1 MPVGFASALGEKQGS
16 EQTRIFRRIKMQW
29 YVLVLM
35 LSLPSL
41 SWAGCSEQCL
51 KCALQI
57 SDSPLNLLTCTLECD
72 GTLTSSSEL
81 DRCEKILWERPE
93 ENLQEPVA
101 SNPVKRYGGFIKR
114 IEKNKKNLLTSPWR
128 ENAIEKGSLAKKYSD
143 AMLKIIERNAP
154 ELTEDVEGE
163 DVTSE
168 NEMGLY
174 DSSFP
179 LNEVKRYGGFRR
191 KFVPKR
197 SESEEETG
205 QQELQKRYGGFMRR
219 IRPKLNWDNQKRYG
233 GFLRRHFKI
242 SVRSDEEPSTFDE
255 FGL

>member
-1 MPVGFASALGEKQGS
+1 M
-16 EQTRIFRRIKMQW
+16 
-29 YVLVLM
+29 
-35 LSLPSL
+35 
-41 SWAGCSEQCL
+41 
-51 KCALQI
+51 
-57 SDSPLNLLTCTLECD
+57 
-72 GTLTSSSEL
+72 
-81 DRCEKILWERPE
+81 ILWEPPKDD
-93 ENLQEPVA
+93 LQEPTA

-114 IEKNKKNLLTSPWR
+114 IEKNKKKLLTSPWR
-128 ENAIEKGSLAKKYSD
+128 ENAIDKGALAKKYGD
-143 AMLKIIERNAP
+143 ATLKLIERSAP
-154 ELTEDVEGE
+154 MLTEDVEGE
-163 DVTSE
+163 GVTSE

-197 SESEEETG
+197 SQSEEETG

-242 SVRSDEEPSTFDE
+242 SVRSNEEPSSYDE
-255 FGL
+255 LGL

>member
-1 MPVGFASALGEKQGS
+1 IPRNLLVLLYR
-16 EQTRIFRRIKMQW
+16 TFRRNKMEW

-41 SWAGCSEQCL
+41 SWADCSEQCL

-57 SDSPLNLLTCTLECD
+57 SDSPLNLLTCTLECE
-72 GTLTSSSEL
+72 GTLASSTEL
-81 DRCEKILWERPE
+81 ERCEKILWERPE
-93 ENLQEPVA
+93 DELLEPAA

-128 ENAIEKGSLAKKYSD
+128 ENAIEKGLLAKKYGD
-143 AMLKIIERNAP
+143 AVLKVIQRNAP
-154 ELTEDVEGE
+154 ELTEDMEGE
-163 DVTSE
+163 DVTAE

-174 DSSFP
+174 DSSLP
-179 LNEVKRYGGFRR
+179 RSEVKRYGGFRR

-197 SESEEETG
+197 SESEEQPD

-242 SVRSDEEPSTFDE
+242 SVRSDEEPSAYDE

>member
-1 MPVGFASALGEKQGS
+1 ME
-16 EQTRIFRRIKMQW
+16 W

-81 DRCEKILWERPE
+81 NRCEKILRDRPE
-93 ENLQEPVA
+93 DDLQDPTV

-114 IEKNKKNLLTSPWR
+114 IEKNKKNLLISPWR
-128 ENAIEKGSLAKKYSD
+128 ENAVEKGSLAKKYGD
-143 AMLKIIERNAP
+143 AILKVMERNTP
-154 ELTEDVEGE
+154 ELTEEVEGE
-163 DVTSE
+163 ERTGTGDWERSE
-168 NEMGLY
+168 NELGLY

-242 SVRSDEEPSTFDE
+242 SVRSDEEPSSYDE

>member
-1 MPVGFASALGEKQGS
+1 ME
-16 EQTRIFRRIKMQW
+16 W
-29 YVLVLM
+29 YVLMLM
-35 LSLPSL
+35 LTLPSL

-81 DRCEKILWERPE
+81 ERCEKIVSEPPPE
-93 ENLQEPVA
+93 DDLQDPTA

-114 IEKNKKNLLTSPWR
+114 IEKNKKKLLATPWR
-128 ENAIEKGSLAKKYSD
+128 ENAIDKESLAKKYGD
-143 AMLKIIERNAP
+143 AMLKVIERNAP
-154 ELTEDVEGE
+154 ELSEDVEGE

-174 DSSFP
+174 DSLFP
-179 LNEVKRYGGFRR
+179 LNKVKRYGGFRR
-191 KFVPKR
+191 KFFPKR
-197 SESEEETG
+197 SESDEETG

-242 SVRSDEEPSTFDE
+242 SMRSDEEPSSFTEFD
-255 FGL
+255 L

>member
-1 MPVGFASALGEKQGS
+1 MYVKQLYIIVAVKLWDCLIS
-16 EQTRIFRRIKMQW
+16 
-29 YVLVLM
+29 YVFI
-35 LSLPSL
+35 PSL
-41 SWAGCSEQCL
+41 NQ
-51 KCALQI
+51 
-57 SDSPLNLLTCTLECD
+57 TCTLECD

-81 DRCEKILWERPE
+81 ERCEKIQWERAE
-93 ENLQEPVA
+93 DDLQDPTA

-114 IEKNKKNLLTSPWR
+114 IEKNKKKLLAWPWR
-128 ENAIEKGSLAKKYSD
+128 ENAIDKESLAKKYGD
-143 AMLKIIERNAP
+143 AMLKVMERGAP
-154 ELTEDVEGE
+154 KLTEDVDGE

-174 DSSFP
+174 DGSFP

-205 QQELQKRYGGFMRR
+205 QQALQKRYGGFMRR

-242 SVRSDEEPSTFDE
+242 SMRSDEEPSSFDV
-255 FGL
+255 FDL